1 MDHSSYKDWV
11 VEEYRPAVVNDP
23 PEFFQ
28 PPALEKIKAESDEIT
43 VGRLLFHLFLLGLT
57 VLTTT
62 LAAGVWPLRSFSE
75 GAVYSFT
82 VLSIL
87 GAHEMGHYIACRWH
101 GVQATLPYF
110 IPVPFPPVGTLGA
123 FIKIKSPIPSR
134 RALFDI
140 GIAGPLSGF
149 VFAIPAAFIAHYFAT
164 PSNVS
169 EITDGAITFG
179 DPLLFQFFQ
188 RAFHLPSMVELN
200 PVWWAAWIG
209 VFMTAVNLLP
219 VGQLDGGHVTY
230 AVFGRRG
237 HRVTAW
243 ATYIAVVALAIL
255 SIKGGT
261 WNWVVIIALLTFA
274 MRMGHPPVVD
284 EDEPLG
290 LARTLVA
297 IIGLLVFALSFLPF
311 PITIH

>member
-1 MDHSSYKDWV
+1 
-11 VEEYRPAVVNDP
+11 
-23 PEFFQ
+23 
-28 PPALEKIKAESDEIT
+28 
-43 VGRLLFHLFLLGLT
+43 
-57 VLTTT
+57 
-62 LAAGVWPLRSFSE
+62 
-75 GAVYSFT
+75 
-82 VLSIL
+82 
-87 GAHEMGHYIACRWH
+87 
-101 GVQATLPYF
+101 
-110 IPVPFPPVGTLGA
+110 
-123 FIKIKSPIPSR
+123 
-134 RALFDI
+134 
-140 GIAGPLSGF
+140 
-149 VFAIPAAFIAHYFAT
+149 
-164 PSNVS
+164 
-169 EITDGAITFG
+169 
-179 DPLLFQFFQ
+179 
-188 RAFHLPSMVELN
+188 MVELN